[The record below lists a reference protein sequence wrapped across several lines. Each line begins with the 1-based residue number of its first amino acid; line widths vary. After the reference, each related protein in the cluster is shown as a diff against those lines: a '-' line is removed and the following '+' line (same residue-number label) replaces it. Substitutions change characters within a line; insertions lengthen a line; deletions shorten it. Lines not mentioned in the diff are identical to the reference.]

1 MQRLNLPVLQGRG
14 GRQDLSAAFNL
25 RQPRQEDQNTAALR
39 LVEGVL
45 LDGAQHLL
53 RQGFVRPW
61 WLVVGV
67 HRVTA
72 ARAFQHLCFG
82 QPFPQIG

>member
-1 MQRLNLPVLQGRG
+1 MQRLNLPVLQGWG
-14 GRQDLSAAFNL
+14 ICQDLPAAFNL
-25 RQPRQEDQNTAALR
+25 RQPWQEDQHTAALR

-72 ARAFQHLCFG
+72 ARAFQHRCFG